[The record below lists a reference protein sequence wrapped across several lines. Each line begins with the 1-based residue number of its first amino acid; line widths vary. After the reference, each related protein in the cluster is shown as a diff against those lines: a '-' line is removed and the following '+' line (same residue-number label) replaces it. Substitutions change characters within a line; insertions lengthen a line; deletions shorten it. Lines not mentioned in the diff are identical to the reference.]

1 MKHPQGMSVA
11 AQNRPIGTIGL
22 RAALLVGVSLGAL
35 SIGFGGMS
43 AEAADQTVPPATK
56 VRVVKAPPPPPPPSW
71 FFSAEGGGACSTS
84 NIAVR
89 SPFVP
94 GANLAHVG
102 RGCGWTTR
110 LGLGQEHAG
119 MFGGLANYWGLF
131 IRYTR
136 IQDSVPVNG
145 HFDFIFP
152 GFTGLY
158 PYGFNGN
165 TGFDERRTVI
175 DFEAGRDIGIGD
187 ESKLRAIAGLRFAHY
202 SGETSVLGLAHEN
215 GTYAA
220 NFFTQQQFDGA
231 GPRIGFS
238 YRRPLLG
245 MIELTADGSAAELW
259 GRYKTNLTDTF
270 NGAGAYSISGGES
283 HDGWVGNLEGSL
295 ALAYAPYGPR
305 GWEFSLGVRAEDWF
319 NQIHGNAFNASST
332 SNNGT
337 PQKPVLIPGERD
349 DRFDWGPFLRVKVP
363 FGN

>member
-1 MKHPQGMSVA
+1 L
-11 AQNRPIGTIGL
+11 IGL

-35 SIGFGGMS
+35 SIAFGGMS

-71 FFSAEGGGACSTS
+71 FFSAEGGGACSTG

-102 RGCGWTTR
+102 DACGWTTR
-110 LGLGQEHAG
+110 LGLGQEHTG
-119 MFGGLANYWGLF
+119 MFGGLADYWGLF
-131 IRYTR
+131 VRYTR

-152 GFTGLY
+152 GFYNLY

-202 SGETSVLGLAHEN
+202 SSETNVQGVSFATSPGYV
-215 GTYAA
+215 A
-220 NFFTQQQFDGA
+220 NFFTKQEFDGA
-231 GPRIGFS
+231 GPRVGFT

-245 MIELTADGSAAELW
+245 MVELTADGSAAALW
-259 GRYKTNLTDTF
+259 GRFKTDLNDTF
-270 NGAGAYSISGGES
+270 IDNGAYSITGGES
-283 HDGWVGNLEGSL
+283 HDGWVGNLEGSI

-305 GWEFSLGVRAEDWF
+305 GWEASLGVRGEAWF
-319 NQIHGNAFNASST
+319 SQIDTNPFSASST
-332 SNNGT
+332 DNSG
-337 PQKPVLIPGERD
+337 PAKPFSIPGQRD
-349 DRFDWGPFLRVKVP
+349 DRFNWGPFARLKVP